1 MFDIPSA
8 ITAGSNLISKILDKV
23 APDADL
29 ETKNKLTLALSE
41 MDTEYKEII
50 AQINVNLKE
59 AEHPSIFVAGWRPF
73 LGWVGGVGL
82 GYELVFMPI
91 VNGLL
96 LVFGVPAVFP
106 GIDINL
112 LQTVVG
118 GMLGLGIA
126 RSWDKSNGV
135 ETKSTKG
142 NK

>member
-1 MFDIPSA
+1 MYDIPQA
-8 ITAGSNLISKILDKV
+8 ITAGSNLIGKILDKI

-59 AEHPSIFVAGWRPF
+59 AEHPSLFVAGWRPF

-82 GYELVFMPI
+82 GYELIFMPI

-96 LVFGVPAVFP
+96 LVFGFPAVFP

-118 GMLGLGIA
+118 GMLGLGLA
-126 RSWDKSNGV
+126 RSWDKTKGV

-142 NK
+142 TK